1 VGDSDRSTDGFDL
14 EGLHEHIDRR
24 ELLSGLGM
32 AVVGGGLMLVIQ
44 LDSTQ
49 KEDTDEVTQA
59 ETQLVDL
66 AGQVNEANLD
76 DPRESSFLHNKI
88 TQVVKLVTD
97 TLDQHDSGGPQT
109 EQRLSALN
117 TAIDYYNTLAE
128 TLNTGITLLTQVAD
142 SEVEVLYHKRSLGY
156 DPVTA
161 FDLGSFEESITRLAQ
176 SKKDP
181 ETVTS
186 EGRTLVPNQ
195 SQVIDSLRVQ
205 RDVFDQHLTAQ
216 QTYLDTAMTIE
227 SGIRAYEQSQ
237 YDTAQS
243 KLSQARESLSAE
255 ISQTEVSYRLSSAG
269 LSIDQ
274 YTTLLDLRR
283 RGVSK
288 LLGVCDESVSKQERR
303 TVANTALNHFF
314 EARQIIT
321 N

>member
-1 VGDSDRSTDGFDL
+1 MGDSDRSTDGFDL
-14 EGLHEHIDRR
+14 EDLGEHIARR
-24 ELLSGLGM
+24 KLLLGV
-32 AVVGGGLMLVIQ
+32 AVLSSVSALVTQ

-49 KEDTDEVTQA
+49 KEDTDEVAQA

-66 AGQVNEANLD
+66 ARQVNDANLD
-76 DPRESSFLHNKI
+76 NPREASSLHNEI
-88 TQVVKLVTD
+88 TQAVKSVTD

-117 TAIDYYNTLAE
+117 AAIDYYNTLAE
-128 TLNTGITLLTQVAD
+128 TLNTGMTLLTQVAD
-142 SEVEVLYHKRSLGY
+142 SELEVLHHKRSLGY

-161 FDLGSFEESITRLAQ
+161 FDFGSFEESISRLAQ

-195 SQVIDSLRVQ
+195 SQVIDSLRVH

-216 QTYLDTAMTIE
+216 QTYFDTAMMIE

-243 KLSQARESLSAE
+243 ELSQARKSLFMG
-255 ISQTEVSYRLSSAG
+255 IPQTEVSYRLSNAG

-274 YTTLLDLRR
+274 YTTLLGLRR
-283 RGVSK
+283 EGVSK
-288 LLGVCDESVSKQERR
+288 LLSVCDESVPEKERR

-314 EARQIIT
+314 EARQMIT